1 MIRIV
6 VDDREVMAELDRL
19 SKGPD
24 QMPFEAALAQGYM
37 TVANNVHVITARL
50 KGSGFPH
57 SSAEDDSWEGTI
69 SFARHPGIFELARG
83 DSPTLN
89 HPEGGHYF
97 FDPGGE
103 EYVDEVK
110 KALLRWVQGED

>member
-6 VDDREVMAELDRL
+6 VDDRDVMAELDRL
-19 SKGPD
+19 AKGPD
-24 QMPFEAALAQGYM
+24 TMPFEAALATGYM

-57 SSAEDDSWEGTI
+57 SSTEDDSWEGTI

-103 EYVDEVK
+103 EFVKEVRQS
-110 KALLRWVQGED
+110 LMDWVRGDD